1 MPTSTINED
10 TAAADPHFNSED
22 AVLTERQSNRIP
34 AYKVFEKTAALP
46 EEQRLAIR
54 WLHAHY
60 YDSGK
65 GLAEVGLLVGYDGG
79 TVSKVFGGK
88 YEGDLGAFTK
98 SIERYRRL
106 QEERGALNR
115 APYIETDLYRDIE
128 ECCQASLTYQKAVF
142 LYGESQV
149 GKTAALK
156 HYAEQHNHGETIYV
170 EMPVGGSLSHFL
182 AVLSSK
188 LRMSNQTRGDVQ
200 AVNIMRCLG
209 PQNLL
214 IVDECSRAMQSRSYG
229 GASLKTMDFLR
240 ALMDNTGCGLVL
252 CGTNVFRDQ
261 MADRALSKFLNQ
273 FNRRCLIRRQLPD
286 VPSEGDLAAFAAHY
300 GLAPASGEELK
311 LQTAIVREH
320 GLGVWLTTLTAA
332 ARKVSKEAAKPGGK
346 GVRMTWQHVVKAHA
360 FLRRMEQPV
369 GKGGA
374 S

>member
-1 MPTSTINED
+1 MATNPP
-10 TAAADPHFNSED
+10 ADPHFNSD
-22 AVLTERQSNRIP
+22 DSVLTERQNNRIP
-34 AYKVFEKTAALP
+34 AYKVFEKTAELP

-65 GLAEVGLLVGYDGG
+65 GLQEIGALIGYDGG
-79 TVSKVFGGK
+79 NVSKVFGGK
-88 YEGDLGAFTK
+88 YEGDLAAFTK

-106 QEERGALNR
+106 TEERGLLNR

-128 ECCQASLTYQKAVF
+128 ECCQAALTYQKMIL

-156 HYAEQHNHGETIYV
+156 HYAEKHNHGETIFV

-182 AVLSSK
+182 AVLSAK

-209 PQNLL
+209 PRNLL
-214 IVDECSRAMQSRSYG
+214 IVDECSRAMQSKSYG
-229 GASLKTMDFLR
+229 GNTLKTMDFLR

-261 MADRALSKFLNQ
+261 MADRALAKFLNQ

-286 VPSEGDLAAFAAHY
+286 EPTNTDLNAFASHY
-300 GLAPASGEELK
+300 GLAPASGDALL
-311 LQTAIVREH
+311 LQAAIVSEH
-320 GLGVWLTTLTAA
+320 GLGVWLTVLTAA
-332 ARKVSKEAAKPGGK
+332 ARKAHKDGTKPGANSA
-346 GVRMTWQHVVKAHA
+346 RMTWEHVVKANA
-360 FLRRMEQPV
+360 FLRRMEAPQ
-369 GKGGA
+369 KKA
-374 S
+374 A